1 MKRGI
6 AKKLNE
12 TGRND
17 NMRRGR
23 GREERKGVH
32 PLHPPPLEVLS
43 ICSSVVAPMLA
54 ERCRRRWHL
63 SGVLHR
69 GSKQLHHHHRQQQQP
84 QRLIGKSQDAAC
96 ESVASRS
103 HEHGVCCMGPAL
115 LVRQMARYQ
124 RDNDVIRLHFTAARP
139 AYPCNHA
146 SNLHHASYL
155 WRDLVLV
162 WWRCDMLCR
171 LRYVTSSI
179 MDDVVFANNGQKLT
193 TREGE

>member
-23 GREERKGVH
+23 GREERKRVH

-69 GSKQLHHHHRQQQQP
+69 GSKQLLHHHHPHRQQQQP

-115 LVRQMARYQ
+115 LVRQTARYQ
-124 RDNDVIRLHFTAARP
+124 RDNDVLRLHFTAARP
-139 AYPCNHA
+139 AYPATTHPIFTMRLTCGVTWSSSGGVA
-146 SNLHHASYL
+146 ICCVGYVMSLPVL
-155 WRDLVLV
+155 W
-162 WWRCDMLCR
+162 M
-171 LRYVTSSI
+171 TSCLPI
-179 MDDVVFANNGQKLT
+179 MARN
-193 TREGE
+193 